1 MSRKPISR
9 PQIDGARQRLERWR
23 REHGGTGRA
32 IPEELWD
39 EAARVAQAEG
49 IAETARA
56 LRLDRYRL
64 ARRAEVE
71 AETDVEVEAD
81 ASTGAGFV
89 ELSASRLCLSAP
101 ARTVVRLEGRDG
113 ERVTVEFDDEP
124 RVDVV
129 ALSKAFWSRGR

>member
-1 MSRKPISR
+1 MSRERISR

-23 REHGGTGRA
+23 KQHGGSGRP
-32 IPEELWD
+32 IPEEIWE

-49 IAETARA
+49 IAATARA

-71 AETDVEVEAD
+71 VKKDAGAN
-81 ASTGAGFV
+81 ASTEAGFV
-89 ELSASRLCLSAP
+89 ELSASRLCLSA
-101 ARTVVRLEGRDG
+101 RTVVRLEGRDG
-113 ERVTVEFDDEP
+113 ERLTVEFDDEP

-129 ALSKAFWSRGR
+129 ALARAFWSRRK